1 MELTQTFATTRD
13 RYRGRVGLLPTL
25 GFLHEGHL
33 ALMDLLREQCDT
45 LVVSLFVNPTQ
56 FDDQSDFAA
65 YPRDTDRDAKLAEHH
80 LADILFVPE
89 LEEVYP
95 VGQTTI
101 VDVGG
106 VSQEMEGRYRA
117 GHFTGVAT
125 VVAKLFAGL
134 QPDVA
139 MFGRKDAQQL
149 AVLKAMVRDLRFPVS
164 VIDAPLVRE
173 PDGLAL
179 SSRNVRLS
187 RDDRERAL
195 AISRG
200 LFQAA
205 EQVDAGER
213 RGDRLE
219 ATVWR
224 SLKGLEVD
232 YATLASQETMVPIPE
247 LDQPAVLAVAAH
259 VGGVRL
265 IDNITFDWREGKP
278 IPDRGLL
285 LGEPSR
291 LSTLPEPAT
300 E

>member
-1 MELTQTFATTRD
+1 VEVTTTFDGTRD
-13 RYRGRVGLLPTL
+13 HYKGKVGVLPTL

-33 ALMDLLREQCDT
+33 ALIDLLRPRCDT

-56 FDDQSDFAA
+56 FNDKEDFAN
-65 YPRDTDRDAKLAEHH
+65 YPRDTDRDGSLAEAHDVD
-80 LADILFVPE
+80 LLFVPE
-89 LEEVYP
+89 QEEVYP
-95 VGQTTI
+95 VGETTI
-101 VDVGG
+101 VEVGG

-134 QPDVA
+134 QPDLA

-149 AVLKAMVRDLRFPVS
+149 AVLKAMVRDLRFPID

-187 RDDRERAL
+187 RMDRERAL
-195 AISRG
+195 ALSRG

-213 RGDRLE
+213 RAERLE
-219 ATVWR
+219 GTVRR

-232 YATLASQETMVPIPE
+232 YATLASQDTMVPIPE
-247 LDQPAVLAVAAH
+247 LDRQAVLAVAAH
-259 VGGVRL
+259 VGEVRL
-265 IDNITFDWREGKP
+265 IDNITFDWVDGRPK
-278 IPDRGLL
+278 PDRGLL
-285 LGEPSR
+285 LGEASR
-291 LSTLPEPAT
+291 LTTLP
-300 E
+300 